1 VIPGKTYKPEDIVEA
16 AWRRRWFIV
25 GPFILIAVAS
35 VIVAALQ
42 PDRYRS
48 EALLQIVPQ
57 QVPQDY
63 VRSAVTVPLD
73 ARLQAILQQILS
85 RTQLERIVQ
94 EFNLYPEE
102 RKRML
107 MEDVIERMRTRHVL
121 IGGTANGRISSSA
134 FRVGFEASNPRTA
147 MLVAERLASLFINAN
162 LQDRSVFADQTDQ
175 FLQNQLAD
183 TRRQLKEY
191 ETKLEEFRRLNPGRM
206 PGEMQNNQQAL
217 SNAQSQLQALQE
229 SIFRDRDR
237 QQTLQR
243 MIADAAASVQAPAA
257 GESGPMPAARQL
269 EQERTRLRNMQMRM
283 KPNHPDIGIQQRII
297 RDLEQKASAEAL
309 QQPVSAPAVTG
320 GPANRA
326 AEYQIE
332 ADALQRRVAAKQEDE
347 RRLMATISMYGQ
359 RVASAPATES
369 QLTELMRD
377 YNTLQGTYQSLLSK
391 SQEAKVAAN
400 LERQQ
405 IGEQFKV
412 LDPARMPQRPATPNR
427 PLLILMGSLIGLGIG
442 AALAALLEYRDKS
455 LRTDED
461 VIAALSLPVLAL
473 VPTMTTAAERRR
485 QKRLRLV
492 LASSG
497 ALAVAV
503 CVAMIAWKFHTITNW
518 IR

>member
-1 VIPGKTYKPEDIVEA
+1 VIPGKMYKPEDVVEA

-35 VIVAALQ
+35 VIIAAIQ

-73 ARLQAILQQILS
+73 SRLQAILQQILS
-85 RTQLERIVQ
+85 RTQLEHIVQ

-107 MEDVIERMRTRHVL
+107 MEDVIERMRSKHVL
-121 IGGTANGRISSSA
+121 IGGVPNGRINSSA
-134 FRVGFEASNPRTA
+134 FRVGFEAGNPKTA

-175 FLQNQLAD
+175 FLQNQLAE

-191 ETKLEEFRRLNPGRM
+191 ETKLEEFRKLNPGRM
-206 PGEMQNNQQAL
+206 PGELQNNQQAL
-217 SNAQSQLQALQE
+217 GNVQSQVQAVQE
-229 SIFRDRDR
+229 SINRDRDR
-237 QQTLQR
+237 QLMLQR
-243 MIADAAASVQAPAA
+243 MIADAAAAPPAQTTA
-257 GESGPMPAARQL
+257 EAPMPVAKQL
-269 EQERTRLRNMQMRM
+269 ENERTRLRNMQMRL
-283 KPNHPDIGIQQRII
+283 KPNHPDIGIQQRVI
-297 RDLEQKASAEAL
+297 RDLEQKATAEAM
-309 QQPVSAPAVTG
+309 QQPVSAPVSSAGATRVSELQ
-320 GPANRA
+320 
-326 AEYQIE
+326 AES
-332 ADALQRRVAAKQEDE
+332 DALDRRIGSKQEDE
-347 RRLMATISMYGQ
+347 KRLLATMGMYRQ
-359 RVASAPATES
+359 RVESAPSTES
-369 QLTELMRD
+369 KLTELMRD
-377 YNTLQGTYQSLLSK
+377 YTTLQGTYQSLLSK

-412 LDPARMPQRPATPNR
+412 LDSARIPQRPSTPNR
-427 PLLILMGSLIGLGIG
+427 PLLILIGSLLGLGCG
-442 AALAALLEYRDKS
+442 VALAALLEYRDKS
-455 LRTDED
+455 LRTDDD
-461 VIAALSLPVLAL
+461 VIVALSLPVLAR

-485 QKRLRLV
+485 QKRLRLMF
-492 LASSG
+492 ASSG
-497 ALAVAV
+497 ALGVAV
-503 CVAMIAWKFHTITNW
+503 CVAMIAWKFNTIADW

>member
-1 VIPGKTYKPEDIVEA
+1 MIPGKMYKPEDVVEA

-25 GPFILIAVAS
+25 GPFVLIAVAS
-35 VIVAALQ
+35 VIIAAIQ

-73 ARLQAILQQILS
+73 SRLQAILQQILS
-85 RTQLERIVQ
+85 RTQLEHIVQ

-107 MEDVIERMRTRHVL
+107 MEDVIERMRSKHVL
-121 IGGTANGRISSSA
+121 IGGVPNGRINSSA
-134 FRVGFEASNPRTA
+134 FRVGFEAGNPKTA

-175 FLQNQLAD
+175 FLQNQLAE

-191 ETKLEEFRRLNPGRM
+191 ETKLEEFRKLNPGRM
-206 PGEMQNNQQAL
+206 PGELQNNQQAL
-217 SNAQSQLQALQE
+217 GNVQSQVQAVQE
-229 SIFRDRDR
+229 SINRDRDR
-237 QQTLQR
+237 QLMLQR
-243 MIADAAASVQAPAA
+243 MIADAAAAPPAQTTAEAPMAA
-257 GESGPMPAARQL
+257 AKQL
-269 EQERTRLRNMQMRM
+269 ENERTRLRNMQMRL

-297 RDLEQKASAEAL
+297 RDLEQKATAEAM
-309 QQPVSAPAVTG
+309 QQPVSATVSSAGATRVSELQ
-320 GPANRA
+320 
-326 AEYQIE
+326 AES
-332 ADALQRRVAAKQEDE
+332 DALDRRIGSKQEDE
-347 RRLMATISMYGQ
+347 KRLLATMGMYRQ
-359 RVASAPATES
+359 RVESAPSTES
-369 QLTELMRD
+369 RLTELMRD
-377 YNTLQGTYQSLLSK
+377 YTTLQGTYQSLLSK

-412 LDPARMPQRPATPNR
+412 LDSARIPQRPSTPNR
-427 PLLILMGSLIGLGIG
+427 PLLILIGSLLGLGCG
-442 AALAALLEYRDKS
+442 VALAALLEYRDKS
-455 LRTDED
+455 LRSDDD
-461 VIAALSLPVLAL
+461 VIVALSLPVLAR

-485 QKRLRLV
+485 QKRLRLMF
-492 LASSG
+492 ASSG
-497 ALAVAV
+497 ALGVAL
-503 CVAMIAWKFHTITNW
+503 CVAMIAWKFNTIADW

>member
-1 VIPGKTYKPEDIVEA
+1 MIPGKTYKPEDVVEA
-16 AWRRRWFIV
+16 GWRRRWFIV
-25 GPFILIAVAS
+25 GPFVLIAAAS
-35 VIVAALQ
+35 VVVAALQ

-63 VRSAVTVPLD
+63 VRSAVSVPLD

-107 MEDVIERMRTRHVL
+107 MEDVIERMRSQHVL
-121 IGGTANGRISSSA
+121 IGGVPNGRINSSA
-134 FRVGFEASNPRTA
+134 FRVGFEASHPKTA
-147 MLVAERLASLFINAN
+147 MLIAERLASLFINAN

-206 PGEMQNNQQAL
+206 PGELQNNQQAL
-217 SNAQSQLQALQE
+217 GNAQSQLQALQE
-229 SIFRDRDR
+229 SIDRDRDR
-237 QQTLQR
+237 QREVQR
-243 MIADAAASVQAPAA
+243 LIADAAPLGQVPAA
-257 GESGPMPAARQL
+257 AEAGPLPAARQL
-269 EQERTRLRNMQMRM
+269 ELERTRLRSLQMRM
-283 KPNHPDIGIQQRII
+283 KPNHPDIGIQQRVI
-297 RDLEQKASAEAL
+297 RDLEQKAAAEAL
-309 QQPVSAPAVTG
+309 QQPMSAPVSATG
-320 GPANRA
+320 PSGRL
-326 AEYQIE
+326 AELQAE
-332 ADALQRRVAAKQEDE
+332 SDALQRRLASKQADE
-347 RRLMATISMYGQ
+347 KRLMGVLTMYGQ

-377 YNTLQGTYQSLLSK
+377 YTTLQGTYQNLLSK

-427 PLLILMGSLIGLGIG
+427 PMLILIGSLIGLGFG
-442 AALAALLEYRDKS
+442 VGLAGLLEYRDKS

-485 QKRLRLV
+485 QKRLRLL

-497 ALAVAV
+497 ALAVVV

>member
-1 VIPGKTYKPEDIVEA
+1 VIPGKTYKPEDVVEA
-16 AWRRRWFIV
+16 AWRRRWIIV
-25 GPFILIAVAS
+25 GPFVLIAVAS
-35 VIVAALQ
+35 VIVAAIQ

-73 ARLQAILQQILS
+73 SRLQAILQQILS

-94 EFNLYPEE
+94 EFNLYPDE

-107 MEDVIERMRTRHVL
+107 MEDVIERMRSKHVL
-121 IGGTANGRISSSA
+121 IGGVPNGRINSSA
-134 FRVGFEASNPRTA
+134 FRVGFEAGNPKTA

-175 FLQNQLAD
+175 FLQNQLAE

-191 ETKLEEFRRLNPGRM
+191 ETKLEEFRKLNPGRM
-206 PGEMQNNQQAL
+206 PGELQNNQQAL
-217 SNAQSQLQALQE
+217 GNVQSQVQALQE
-229 SIFRDRDR
+229 SINRDRDR
-237 QQTLQR
+237 QLMLQR
-243 MIADAAASVQAPAA
+243 MIADAAAAPPPPAPADGA
-257 GESGPMPAARQL
+257 PMPAARQL
-269 EQERTRLRNMQMRM
+269 EQERTRLRNMQMRL

-297 RDLEQKASAEAL
+297 RDLEQKATAEAM
-309 QQPVSAPAVTG
+309 QQPVSATVSSAGASRVSELQ
-320 GPANRA
+320 
-326 AEYQIE
+326 AES
-332 ADALQRRVAAKQEDE
+332 DALDRRVASKQEDE
-347 RRLMATISMYGQ
+347 KRLMATMSMYRQ
-359 RVASAPATES
+359 RVESAPSTES
-369 QLTELMRD
+369 RLTELMRD
-377 YNTLQGTYQSLLSK
+377 YTTLQGTYQNLLSK

-412 LDPARMPQRPATPNR
+412 LDSARIPQRPSTPNR
-427 PLLILMGSLIGLGIG
+427 PLLILIGSLLGLGCG
-442 AALAALLEYRDKS
+442 VALAALLEYRDKS
-455 LRTDED
+455 LRSDDD
-461 VIAALSLPVLAL
+461 VIVALSLPVLAR

-485 QKRLRLV
+485 QKRFRLM

-497 ALAVAV
+497 ALAVV
-503 CVAMIAWKFHTITNW
+503 LCVATIAWKFHTIADW